1 MKSFALLLTA
11 AVGACATSPTAWNT
25 TPAILDADFHP
36 INRGWGAPVWQDEF
50 NGTSLD
56 TTKWVA
62 ARFCGGYNHESQC
75 YTTRRDNL
83 YVGGGALRINAEK
96 AHEQE
101 EMCDGDHIS
110 VAPNE
115 VGTVNCP
122 PSNPSQP
129 DYFYSSGRIHT
140 RVTGSG
146 GPHAWRYGRIE
157 IRAALPYGPGT
168 WTAFWMLPVAPA
180 DPWPQSGEIDLM
192 EAVNL
197 NIFFPNGFDPAD
209 YVQSNIHLCS
219 DDPAYPV
226 DQHASTTAQGL
237 CQAWGS
243 NFNKVHNSMA
253 LQLGPY
259 PGVVQNLILAYHT
272 YAMEWSDVDM
282 RFFVDDQFVGQVSH
296 GADSLNNAPF
306 RQNFYLII
314 NLAVGGDMPG
324 PPIPTAWEWP
334 ARLGVDWVRVYAC
347 GGDPT
352 ARNCIYQGQGLGK
365 AP

>member
-1 MKSFALLLTA
+1 MKRFELLLMVA
-11 AVGACATSPTAWNT
+11 LGACTTSPTAWNT

-50 NGTSLD
+50 NGNSLD

-62 ARFCGGYNHESQC
+62 ARFCGGYNHEGQC
-75 YTTRRDNL
+75 YTDRRDNL
-83 YVGGGALRINAEK
+83 YVGGGALTIYADK
-96 AHEQE
+96 ADEPQ

-115 VGTVNCP
+115 VGTVTCP

-129 DYFYSSGRIHT
+129 DYYFSSGRIHT

-146 GPHAWRYGRIE
+146 GPHAWKYGRIE
-157 IRAALPYGPGT
+157 IRATLPYGPGT
-168 WTAFWMLPVAPA
+168 WTAFWMLPVSPT

-197 NIFFPNGFDPAD
+197 DLYTLNGFDPGD
-209 YVQSNIHLCS
+209 YFQSNIHLCS
-219 DDPAYPV
+219 DDTAYPV
-226 DQHASTTAQGL
+226 DQNASTTAQGL

-243 NFNKVHNSMA
+243 NFNKVQNPMS
-253 LQLGPY
+253 LQAGM
-259 PGVVQNLILAYHT
+259 LARHT

-282 RFFVDDQFVGQVSH
+282 RFFVDDQLVGQVAH
-296 GADSLNNAPF
+296 GADSLTNAPF

-314 NLAVGGDMPG
+314 NLAMGGDMPG
-324 PPIPTAWEWP
+324 PPIPSYYTEYTP
-334 ARLGVDWVRVYAC
+334 RLVVDWVRVYAC

-352 ARNCIYQGQGLGK
+352 ARNCIWQGQGLGK